1 MTAAPPSFFARLSL
15 GLAVLRRVLSDPAF
29 AAAVDRVRG
38 GEPPPPLAPPAPALR
53 EAPPDAALQLLGL
66 LQRDG
71 RLIDF
76 LQEEV
81 GGFSDAQV
89 GAAARVV
96 HEGCRKTLRE
106 HVTIVPVRGE
116 DEGTR
121 VTLPPGFDAG
131 AVRVVGNV
139 AGEPPFS
146 GTLTHRGW
154 RAEAVRLPKVA
165 AGHDVRVLAAA
176 EVEL

>member
-15 GLAVLRRVLSDPAF
+15 GLAVLPRVLFDPAF
-29 AAAVDRVRG
+29 AAVVERVRR
-38 GEPPPPLAPPAPALR
+38 GEPPAPPAPQPPLLQ
-53 EAPPDAALQLLGL
+53 EAPPDSALQLLGL

-81 GGFSDAQV
+81 SGFSDAQV

-106 HVTIVPVRGE
+106 HFAIVPVRSE
-116 DEGTR
+116 DEGAR
-121 VTLPPGFDAG
+121 VTLPRGFDAA

-139 AGEPPFS
+139 AGEPPFT